1 MKQITYTEQQKFILK
16 IIDYFRDALIYEQ
29 KDAFNEAVGKIYHDY
44 NIPTL
49 YMTVRDFIMSHSSGA
64 YIAFHIQVGDNEII
78 VYGVGDFL
86 CPDNLKYVYLLDNYY
101 VVDYKAKSYGNNC
114 ENYHADMYLEIEKK
128 ED

>member
-16 IIDYFRDALIYEQ
+16 IIDYFGNAFGYKEENT
-29 KDAFNEAVGKIYHDY
+29 FNEVISKIYHDY
-44 NIPTL
+44 NIPKPYL
-49 YMTVRDFIMSHSSGA
+49 TVRYFIMSHCSGA